1 MGAPKS
7 WRSSRVRKTRGYA
20 FGGPNPP
27 APTTSSDI
35 AQLVEQFIR
44 NEPVARSS
52 RAVGAN
58 MVSVA
63 QLVEPRFVEP
73 AVASSSLVG
82 YPNKYAVL
90 AQLVVRHLAMVEVTG
105 SEPVYRSNYCR
116 FAKR

>member
-1 MGAPKS
+1 MGMPKS
-7 WRSSRVRKTRGYA
+7 WRSSSVCKTDGYA
-20 FGGPNPP
+20 FGGSNPP
-27 APTTSSDI
+27 IPTTYSDI

-82 YPNKYAVL
+82 YPILPISQVGKAD
-90 AQLVVRHLAMVEVTG
+90 A
-105 SEPVYRSNYCR
+105 SEASYRSFESSIGN
-116 FAKR
+116 

>member
-1 MGAPKS
+1 
-7 WRSSRVRKTRGYA
+7 
-20 FGGPNPP
+20 
-27 APTTSSDI
+27 
-35 AQLVEQFIR
+35 
-44 NEPVARSS
+44 
-52 RAVGAN
+52 